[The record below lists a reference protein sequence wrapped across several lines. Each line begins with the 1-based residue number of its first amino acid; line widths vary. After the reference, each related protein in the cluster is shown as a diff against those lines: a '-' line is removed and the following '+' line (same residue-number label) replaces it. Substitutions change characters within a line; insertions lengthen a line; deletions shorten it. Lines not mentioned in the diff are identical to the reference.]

1 MLRDADLA
9 ALTELIYSAATDPS
23 RWPVFL
29 ARLGQHLEAHIAAL
43 FVQDIANPAAA
54 FSFCHGMAP
63 EWQMAYRDYYV
74 GRNVWMRPGWHL
86 RPVRTT
92 EELYPTDQ
100 LRKSEYYADFLCAID
115 VRHGVGG
122 TVLRDGSLIANLMV
136 MRKRREF
143 GAHGRAVV
151 SVLIPHL
158 RRALR
163 TYRRLAVAGLEERAV
178 LAVLD
183 RLRTGVLLVDRHARP
198 VFVNAEARRIAAA
211 RDGLSV
217 DRDGV
222 AGARASDTRTLRGL
236 VARAAS
242 RGGGGGSLVLGRPS
256 GLRALGV
263 EVVPLVFSDDDR
275 VSSHVVGMFVV
286 DPEREHEPDE
296 RLLARLYELTPA
308 EAGLATR
315 LAAGDSLQEA
325 AGHRQIAHETART
338 HLKRILRKTGSRRQG
353 ELVLQLQRGPWS
365 LMTGQDE

>member
-1 MLRDADLA
+1 MLRDTDIVGLVDH
-9 ALTELIYSAATDPS
+9 IYGAATDAS

-29 ARLGQHLEAHIAAL
+29 ASLGQHLEAHIAAL
-43 FVQDIANPAAA
+43 FVQDITNPAAA

-63 EWQMAYRDYYV
+63 EWQLAYRDYYV
-74 GRNVWMRPGWHL
+74 ARNVWMRPGWHL

-122 TVLRDGSLIANLMV
+122 TVSRDGSLTANLMV

-143 GAHGRAVV
+143 GEHGRGVV
-151 SVLIPHL
+151 SMLIPHL

-163 TYRRLAVAGLEERAV
+163 IYRRMAVAGLEERAM

-211 RDGLSV
+211 RDGLSIG
-217 DRDGV
+217 RDGV
-222 AGARASDTRTLRGL
+222 AGARASDTRMLRGL
-236 VARAAS
+236 VARAAV

-263 EVVPLVFSDDDR
+263 EVVPLVFSDDER
-275 VSSHVVGMFVV
+275 TSSHVVGLFVA

-296 RLLARLYELTPA
+296 RLLTRLYGLTPA
-308 EAGLATR
+308 ESGLAAR

-325 AGHRQIAHETART
+325 AGRRQIAHETART
-338 HLKRILRKTGSRRQG
+338 HLKRILRKTGARRQA
-353 ELVLQLQRGPWS
+353 ELVLQLQRSPWS
-365 LMTGQDE
+365 LMGDGDA